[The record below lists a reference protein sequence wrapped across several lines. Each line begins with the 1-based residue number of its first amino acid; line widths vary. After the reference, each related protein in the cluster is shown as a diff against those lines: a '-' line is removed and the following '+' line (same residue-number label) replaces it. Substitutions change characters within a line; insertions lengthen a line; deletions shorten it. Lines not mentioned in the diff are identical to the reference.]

1 MTQNSVMVVDVNRSY
16 DGSTQKSTRV
26 DPYIEDNV
34 VYLHKIE
41 DLTDSEKTAAQT
53 ALNNETAAKNREERN
68 RRLAET
74 DWMACSDVT
83 MAENWKTY
91 RQALRDI
98 TKHSNWPNLK
108 VPDMDGSGAPSIQ
121 HHHIPHHEH
130 TAAVHHSAACV
141 ANAPDATNDG
151 TTTRLTPA
159 PWGGLSQ
166 GRQAPRRGAVGPSSQ
181 GRTGLRRPAPWP
193 HYASRARA

>member
-1 MTQNSVMVVDVNRSY
+1 MQIAKIKDNAVEKIGEHTDLFPNVSFPATGPSLDWMTENSVMPVTMSRSY
-16 DGSTQKSTRV
+16 NRMTQKSTSV

-41 DLTDSEKTAAQT
+41 SLTNSEKTAAQT
-53 ALNNETAAKNREERN
+53 ALNNETAARNREERN

-108 VPDMDGSGAPSIQ
+108 VPDMDGSGDDDWPVKPS
-121 HHHIPHHEH
+121 
-130 TAAVHHSAACV
+130 
-141 ANAPDATNDG
+141 
-151 TTTRLTPA
+151 
-159 PWGGLSQ
+159 
-166 GRQAPRRGAVGPSSQ
+166 
-181 GRTGLRRPAPWP
+181 
-193 HYASRARA
+193 

>member
-1 MTQNSVMVVDVNRSY
+1 MQIAKIKDNAVEKIGEHTDLFPNVSFPATGPSLDWMTENSVMPVTMSRSY
-16 DGSTQKSTRV
+16 NRMTQKSTSV

-41 DLTDSEKTAAQT
+41 SLTNSEKTAAQT
-53 ALNNETAAKNREERN
+53 ALNNETAARNREERN

-98 TKHSNWPNLK
+98 TKHINWPNLK
-108 VPDMDGSGAPSIQ
+108 VPDIDGSGDDDWPVKPS
-121 HHHIPHHEH
+121 
-130 TAAVHHSAACV
+130 
-141 ANAPDATNDG
+141 
-151 TTTRLTPA
+151 
-159 PWGGLSQ
+159 
-166 GRQAPRRGAVGPSSQ
+166 
-181 GRTGLRRPAPWP
+181 
-193 HYASRARA
+193 

>member
-1 MTQNSVMVVDVNRSY
+1 MQIAIIKDNKVETIGEHRELFKNVAFPKSGPPADWMTENSVMPVTMSRPY
-16 DGSTQKSTRV
+16 DRMTQKSTSV

-53 ALNNETAAKNREERN
+53 AETNRVAELQRQERN

-74 DWMACSDVT
+74 DWMACSDLT
-83 MAENWKTY
+83 MSNDWKTY

-108 VPDMDGSGAPSIQ
+108 VPNMDGSGDNDWPVKPS
-121 HHHIPHHEH
+121 
-130 TAAVHHSAACV
+130 
-141 ANAPDATNDG
+141 
-151 TTTRLTPA
+151 
-159 PWGGLSQ
+159 
-166 GRQAPRRGAVGPSSQ
+166 
-181 GRTGLRRPAPWP
+181 
-193 HYASRARA
+193 